1 MTTPHGQDKTLA
13 VLAKIAT
20 EFSVLTVSLPEFLSR
35 AVSVLGQELGF
46 DHCVVALMDERG
58 TGRLVTRAA
67 SGLAAP
73 RLGTPLSPG
82 AYARV
87 MERGEAALIGDLR
100 AAAAPPD
107 PDFRS
112 CVSAPIVVHGRTVG
126 LVNAY
131 QPDPG
136 RFTEQDLNLIVIVAR
151 YFSSAIELARLYER
165 PAAGSRP
172 DYGSEP
178 AFREALER
186 ELRRGQRHEEPLALL
201 CLDIDGVAEIRE
213 EYGGALADTLLGNLA
228 KLLGG
233 MLRESDTVAL
243 GLSGFLLLLPRTP
256 KRAGLSVA
264 ERIRQRARGVIA
276 AGGPPVTVSV
286 GVAVW
291 PQDGTAAG
299 TLLTAARDALDNAR
313 RQGGDRVQPG
323 HSTPK

>member
-20 EFSVLTVSLPEFLSR
+20 EFSVLNVSLPEFLSR
-35 AVSVLGQELGF
+35 AVKVLGQELGF
-46 DHCVVALMDERG
+46 DHCVVALIDERG
-58 TGRLVTRAA
+58 TGRLVARAA

-73 RLGTPLSPG
+73 RLGTAVPPG

-87 MERGEAALIGDLR
+87 METGEAALIGDLR
-100 AAAAPPD
+100 AAADPPD

-112 CVSAPIVVHGRTVG
+112 CISAPILVHGRAVG

-136 RFTEQDLNLIVIVAR
+136 RFTAQDLNLIVIVAR
-151 YFSSAIELARLYER
+151 YFSSAIELGRLYEQ
-165 PAAGSRP
+165 PASGAKPG
-172 DYGSEP
+172 YGSEP
-178 AFREALER
+178 TFREALAR

-201 CLDIDGVAEIRE
+201 CLDVDDFEAIRE
-213 EYGGALADTLLGNLA
+213 TYGAALADTLLGNMA
-228 KLLGG
+228 RLLGG

-243 GLSGFLLLLPRTP
+243 GSSGFLLLLPNTP

-291 PQDGTAAG
+291 PQDGATAE
-299 TLLTAARDALDNAR
+299 TLLTAAKDALENAR
-313 RQGGDRVQPG
+313 RQGGDHVQP
-323 HSTPK
+323 SRAAP